1 MFLKFLAFLNPITGN
16 FSKTDPC
23 FLFVFNSGCILDYFR
38 LFSGVFQHFRSTGWY
53 AILKT
58 NLILFSI
65 CFCLFKTSNL
75 KHFFAL
81 RICPL
86 NNPLLYS
93 RNFSHTPNSLHRL
106 SKRASSGQILSR
118 RKAWV
123 KSIDFLQWQT

>member
-23 FLFVFNSGCILDYFR
+23 FLFVFNSVCILDYFR
-38 LFSGVFQHFRSTGWY
+38 LFSRCISAFQKHRM
-53 AILKT
+53 ILKT